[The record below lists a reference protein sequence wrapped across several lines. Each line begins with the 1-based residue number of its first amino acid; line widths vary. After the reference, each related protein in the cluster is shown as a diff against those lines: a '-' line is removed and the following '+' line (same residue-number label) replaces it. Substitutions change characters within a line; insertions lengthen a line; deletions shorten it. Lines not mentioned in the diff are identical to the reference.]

1 MKIKIGYIN
10 ESNEKDEFIGEM
22 TSLTV
27 NELGNYLY
35 MVLRERPKK
44 VVELREP
51 GVNADN
57 NAMPA
62 VRLQEPHLPPLQ
74 RPAHT
79 FTEPAHKEVACPA
92 CSMTHVAPSVPDA
105 TSDLYNELY

>member
-1 MKIKIGYIN
+1 MKIKIGYLY
-10 ESNEKDEFIGEM
+10 ESNETDEFIGEM

-27 NELGNYLY
+27 NEPENYLY
-35 MVLRERPKK
+35 LLLRERPKK

-57 NAMPA
+57 NAKPA

-79 FTEPAHKEVACPA
+79 FTEP
-92 CSMTHVAPSVPDA
+92 SVPDA